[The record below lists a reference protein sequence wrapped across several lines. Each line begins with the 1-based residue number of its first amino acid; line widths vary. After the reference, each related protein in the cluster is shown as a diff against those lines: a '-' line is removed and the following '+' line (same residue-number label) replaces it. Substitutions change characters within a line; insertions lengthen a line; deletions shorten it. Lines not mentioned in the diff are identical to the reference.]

1 MSGIPTTTR
10 SWQYASVAGGLES
23 QLQLK
28 EVPLPKIKANEHLI
42 RVLAVS
48 LNPVDY
54 KVAEAPIVGGILVRK
69 PAVAGYD
76 IAGEIIQAASGSKV
90 VPGQLVFGG
99 TGGSPFAGGGLTEYV
114 VAPASQIIAV
124 PKGVSA
130 IDAAS
135 IPIAGLTAHQSIK
148 PHSKVGDRVLLN
160 GGSGG
165 VGLFG
170 IQIAKAL
177 GRHVTV
183 TCSTRNVELCKK
195 AGADEVVDYTQG
207 ELIALLKATG
217 QPFDLICDYVGSN
230 HDLYWKAHEFTS
242 RDAKYINVASSPS
255 FKDISF
261 MVKANFFSAI
271 PGGSKRKLQG
281 LFAQPVVEELQQI
294 VDWMAEGKVKA
305 HIDSTYTWQ
314 QIPDA
319 FRALKTGRTRGKIVI
334 QVAEPKSEST

>member
-1 MSGIPTTTR
+1 
-10 SWQYASVAGGLES
+10 
-23 QLQLK
+23 
-28 EVPLPKIKANEHLI
+28 
-42 RVLAVS
+42 
-48 LNPVDY
+48 
-54 KVAEAPIVGGILVRK
+54 VAEAPIVGGILVRK